1 MSLSPELVLATG
13 NAGKVREMQAL
24 LDALGW
30 QVAPQSRFGIP
41 EADETGLGFID
52 NALIKARHAARH
64 TGLPALADD
73 SGLACDAL
81 DGAPGIYSARYAGPK
96 ASDASNIEK
105 LLGALAGVAPA
116 ARTCRFFCAIA
127 FVRHAADPCP
137 IIAEGAWEGRVA
149 LAPRGTQGFGYDP
162 VFEVVDLGLT
172 AAELD
177 PATKQRLSHRGQA
190 LARFIARLTDA
201 GAQRSG

>member
-1 MSLSPELVLATG
+1 MSAPEMVLATG
-13 NAGKVREMQAL
+13 NAGKVRELQAL
-24 LDALGW
+24 LDGLGW
-30 QVAPQSRFGIP
+30 RVAPQSRFGVP
-41 EADETGLGFID
+41 EAEETGLGFID
-52 NALIKARHAARH
+52 NALIKARHAAHH

-81 DGAPGIYSARYAGPK
+81 DGAPGIYSARYAGIG
-96 ASDASNIEK
+96 ASDAANIEK
-105 LLGALAGVAPA
+105 LLDALSNTAPA
-116 ARTCRFFCAIA
+116 ARTCRFVCAIA

-149 LAPRGTQGFGYDP
+149 LTPRGTQGFGYDP
-162 VFEVVDLGLT
+162 VFEVVELGLT

-190 LARFIARLTDA
+190 LTRFIARLTNA
-201 GAQRSG
+201 GAQHAG

>member
-1 MSLSPELVLATG
+1 MSVPELVLATG

-24 LDALGW
+24 LDGLGW
-30 QVAPQSRFGIP
+30 RVVPQSRLGVP
-41 EADETGLGFID
+41 EAEETGLGFID

-81 DGAPGIYSARYAGPK
+81 EGAPGIYSARYAGVG
-96 ASDASNIEK
+96 ASDAANIEK
-105 LLGALAGVAPA
+105 LLHALSNTAPA
-116 ARTCRFFCAIA
+116 ARRCRFFCAIA

-149 LAPRGTQGFGYDP
+149 LTPRGTQGFGYDP
-162 VFEVVDLGLT
+162 VFEVVEMGLT

-190 LARFIARLTDA
+190 LTRFIARLTNA
-201 GAQRSG
+201 GGQHAG

>member
-1 MSLSPELVLATG
+1 MNPHLVLATG

-24 LDALGW
+24 LAGLGW
-30 QVAPQSRFGIP
+30 QVSPQSRFGVS
-41 EADETGLGFID
+41 EAEETGLGFID

-81 DGAPGIYSARYAGPK
+81 AGAPGIYSARYAGPG
-96 ASDASNIEK
+96 ASDAANIEK
-105 LLGALAGVAPA
+105 LLSAMSGVTPA
-116 ARTCRFFCAIA
+116 ARRCRFFCAIA
-127 FVRHAADPCP
+127 FVRHAEDPCP
-137 IIAEGAWEGRVA
+137 LIAEGTWEGRVA

-162 VFEVVDLGLT
+162 VFEVVELGLT

-201 GAQRSG
+201 GAQSGQ